1 MCPVIFA
8 KQKKGLDI
16 KQCVS
21 VCFLVYLYLQQVV
34 IGANEVTRNR
44 R

>member
-8 KQKKGLDI
+8 KQKKDWILN
-16 KQCVS
+16 S
-21 VCFLVYLYLQQVV
+21 VFLYVLVYLYVQQVV